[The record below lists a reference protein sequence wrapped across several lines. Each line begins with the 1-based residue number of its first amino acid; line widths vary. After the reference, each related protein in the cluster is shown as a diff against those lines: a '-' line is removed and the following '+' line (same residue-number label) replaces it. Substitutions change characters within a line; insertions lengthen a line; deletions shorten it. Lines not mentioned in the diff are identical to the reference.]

1 MALCPVPLNSRNFKA
16 YYVAQTE
23 CDVLPANPVFTQIG
37 TTGGS
42 PQLTRDP
49 LQSAVIDGSSE
60 VTGVR
65 LGSKVVNYEIAYE
78 LQYGVHDDLR
88 EFLFQSSWI
97 AGNVLAG
104 KTIVIDA
111 ISKTATIAGE
121 DLTSDIAI
129 NDRIAMPS
137 LTGGNKN
144 PLLVTD
150 ISFSTDTVITFN
162 SAKVANAQVGLV
174 GLADETGTSDIR
186 TSDKLYI
193 GTERKLFA
201 ILVEYSDIDNANK
214 YQLVMNCECTKS
226 SDSPAVNAI
235 TTGTFTVVGK
245 TLASAQPLPAGATLV
260 PYDSYKSMTGI
271 DGSITQEGERVMF
284 SESMSFTLN
293 RAGEP
298 SYELGSDSMSFVDYG
313 KTVNEVSITSKFVDF
328 ASALKFEQT
337 EQSEV
342 DYNFTAVYEG
352 DCIGWTWP
360 TAILTGVSP
369 TVGEGTIP
377 QELTLMPF
385 KPQGALSSLVLH
397 RVTNK

>member
-1 MALCPVPLNSRNFKA
+1 MALCSVPLNSRNYRAFYVEQTDCDTLPLNPIFK
-16 YYVAQTE
+16 
-23 CDVLPANPVFTQIG
+23 QIG

-42 PQLTRDP
+42 PQLARDV

-60 VTGVR
+60 VTGAR
-65 LGSKVVNYEIAYE
+65 LGSKAVSMEIAYE
-78 LQYGVHDDLR
+78 LQYAVHDDLR

-104 KTIVIDA
+104 KTVVIDA
-111 ISKTATIAGE
+111 AAKTATIAGE
-121 DLTSDIAI
+121 DLTASVAV

-137 LTGGNKN
+137 LTAGNKA
-144 PLLVTD
+144 PMLVTAVT
-150 ISFSTDTVITFN
+150 FATDTVITFA
-162 SAKVANAQVGLV
+162 SAKASNPQIGLV
-174 GLADETGTSDIR
+174 GLDDETGTTDIR

-201 ILVEYSDIDNANK
+201 ILVEYGDIVGVNK
-214 YQLVMNCECTKS
+214 YQLVMNCECTQS
-226 SDSPAVNAI
+226 SESPAVNAI
-235 TTGTFTVVGK
+235 VTGALTIAGK
-245 TLASAQPLPAGATLV
+245 TLASALPLPVGATLE
-260 PYDSYKSMTGI
+260 PYESYKSMTGI
-271 DGSITQEGERVMF
+271 DGSIAQDGKRVAF
-284 SESMSFTLN
+284 SESMTFSLN

-313 KTVNEVSITSKFVDF
+313 MTLNEVSVTSKFVDF
-328 ASALKFEQT
+328 DTALKFEQT
-337 EQSEV
+337 EQEEV
-342 DYNFTAVYEG
+342 SYNFTATYNG

-360 TAILTGVSP
+360 TSMLTGVTN

-377 QELTLMPF
+377 QEITLLPI